1 MIVALVHGLHTSF
14 NVLIG
19 AIIGQALLNG
29 GSLPLGVVYL
39 PVVLLV
45 GWTAYLAFI
54 FRSEAETSWVGQA
67 LWDFGSDLIGA
78 LFGGLVAA
86 SNILVFGNLIE
97 LLGLAIVVGI
107 LASGLSVERARKNDT
122 NSGLVPCVL

>member
-1 MIVALVHGLHTSF
+1 MGRTSMIVVLVHGGHTSL
-14 NVLIG
+14 NVLVG
-19 AIIGQALLNG
+19 ALIGQALLNG

-39 PVVLLV
+39 LIVLLV

-54 FRSEAETSWVGQA
+54 FRSEAEPSWVGQA

-86 SNILVFGNLIE
+86 SNMKS
-97 LLGLAIVVGI
+97 LLGG
-107 LASGLSVERARKNDT
+107 
-122 NSGLVPCVL
+122 